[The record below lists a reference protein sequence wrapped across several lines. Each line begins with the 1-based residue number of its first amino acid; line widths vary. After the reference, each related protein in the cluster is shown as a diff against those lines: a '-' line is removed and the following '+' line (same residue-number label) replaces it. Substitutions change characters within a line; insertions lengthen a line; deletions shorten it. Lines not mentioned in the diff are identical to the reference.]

1 MLSRSLAFPRN
12 DDLTIMLA
20 LRPLAPSLSPSSL
33 GRLIRQASSKSSNAY
48 IARFVAAQ
56 CPLSS
61 PKALTLT
68 DLSNPLPRCTFVSLP
83 PVTRPTPTSVPE
95 VLSGLAQP
103 SSSESSMTS
112 SGF

>member
-1 MLSRSLAFPRN
+1 MRRRKAQAVFVLSRSLLAFPRN

-61 PKALTLT
+61 P
-68 DLSNPLPRCTFVSLP
+68 
-83 PVTRPTPTSVPE
+83 
-95 VLSGLAQP
+95 
-103 SSSESSMTS
+103 
-112 SGF
+112 